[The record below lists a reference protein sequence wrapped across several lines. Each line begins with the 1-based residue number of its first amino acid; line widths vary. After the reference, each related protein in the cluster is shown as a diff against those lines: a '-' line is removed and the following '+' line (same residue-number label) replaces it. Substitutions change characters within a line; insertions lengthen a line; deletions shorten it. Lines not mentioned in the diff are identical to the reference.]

1 MNAPIDSAIMIKV
14 GKKEAYLRNLKR
26 CLAVKIC
33 PKCGGNLSCTSD
45 AIGHE
50 YRCLTAT
57 CSFTHAE

>member
-1 MNAPIDSAIMIKV
+1 MSAIDNEIMIEV
-14 GKKEAYLRNLKR
+14 EKKEAYLRDLKR

-50 YRCLTAT
+50 YRCSSAA
-57 CSFTHAE
+57 CPFTYAK